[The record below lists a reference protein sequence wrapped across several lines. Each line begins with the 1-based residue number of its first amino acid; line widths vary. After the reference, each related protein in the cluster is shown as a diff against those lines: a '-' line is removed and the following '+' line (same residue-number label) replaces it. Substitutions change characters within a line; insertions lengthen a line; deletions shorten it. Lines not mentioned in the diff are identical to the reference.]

1 MVQSLSIRQQLA
13 LVANNYEM
21 FGARETL
28 RQALRFLLRDSP
40 RDDFDDRYDLSTA
53 QSLEVSDAA
62 IDNPVARANA
72 ILYVPTLEPVMR
84 HILRSASTRF
94 LFDKTSFVD
103 FGCGKG
109 RALILAAQL
118 PFQEVIGVEVSPVLS
133 RVASAN
139 VSKYLAHPTV
149 EPKCRKV
156 RVECVSALDFE
167 FPDTDLFIYMYRPF
181 VGRVFTGV
189 ADRMLEFCATKG
201 RRIWLA
207 LSCPDEG
214 VLLEQHGG
222 FVKRE
227 EFLVISSE
235 YSWTLWECVPR
246 VQQVVRAAGSST
258 APARSLNA

>member
-1 MVQSLSIRQQLA
+1 MVEPQNIREKLA
-13 LVANNYEM
+13 LVANNYAM
-21 FGARETL
+21 FGAGETFRQVL
-28 RQALRFLLRDSP
+28 RHLLSGSP
-40 RDDFDDRYDLSTA
+40 RDDFDDRYLVSTA
-53 QSLEVSDAA
+53 QSMEVSEAG
-62 IDNPVARANA
+62 IDKQVERANA
-72 ILYVPTLEPVMR
+72 VLYVPTLEPVMR
-84 HILRSASTRF
+84 HILSAASTRVPVEE
-94 LFDKTSFVD
+94 TSFVD
-103 FGCGKG
+103 LGCGKG

-118 PFQEVIGVEVSPVLS
+118 PFREVIGVEVSPVLS
-133 RVASAN
+133 RIASDNVA
-139 VSKYLAHPTV
+139 KYLACPTV

-167 FPDTDLFIYMYRPF
+167 FPDTDLLIYMYRPF
-181 VGRVFTGV
+181 IGRVFTGV
-189 ADRMLEFCATKG
+189 ADRMLEFCATKQ

-246 VQQVVRAAGSST
+246 VQPVVRAAGSST
-258 APARSLNA
+258 VPARSLNA